1 MLRGEIFSWS
11 PVARG
16 SDGAP
21 RAVRSRLW
29 HREEV
34 PEAGR
39 GAPCRWRVP
48 SEDPP
53 DRRAGPRRV
62 PGGSALVPFVR
73 RLKDAGYRVQEN
85 PVHGLS
91 RRRGDEEAHRGGEP
105 SDARRSTRTCAQTT
119 PLLTRNSS
127 CFLPCFA
134 PKLYIVRRNK
144 ARSERH
150 AGGRV
155 RSAGDGESGK
165 SRRELVDC
173 VRRGPR
179 RGGCIR
185 HRVKPRK
192 HDELRSARGV

>member
-1 MLRGEIFSWS
+1 MKGQGRRGACNLQQLLQQSTITIVPLARKNVVTCSAEIFSWS

-62 PGGSALVPFVR
+62 PGGSALVPFFR
-73 RLKDAGYRVQEN
+73 RLKDVGHRVQEN

-105 SDARRSTRTCAQTT
+105 SDSRRSTRTCAQTT

-127 CFLPCFA
+127 CFLPRFA
-134 PKLYIVRRNK
+134 GRGTGRGRLPRP
-144 ARSERH
+144 
-150 AGGRV
+150 GGR
-155 RSAGDGESGK
+155 
-165 SRRELVDC
+165 LVEAPSL
-173 VRRGPR
+173 RQGP
-179 RGGCIR
+179 GAAEPG
-185 HRVKPRK
+185 
-192 HDELRSARGV
+192 L